1 MSDSM
6 QDDIAYM
13 KSLAQA
19 GERGPLK
26 NGASLFWAG
35 LVYGAA
41 AVAQYA
47 SIEGYLP
54 RSNWIPIFI
63 WGGAS
68 VIFALLAI
76 AFNIGRWGQAHNVA
90 NRAAL
95 SAWSGVGLA
104 IGFFILSMIVITQ
117 RVSDFST
124 LSFLIA
130 PVVLI
135 IYGIGW
141 WVSAKM
147 AERGWLKLVAFG
159 CFLAAPA
166 LCAMVGRPEQ
176 LLAYAACLV
185 LFATVPGFI
194 LMREKA

>member
-35 LVYGAA
+35 LVYGTAS
-41 AVAQYA
+41 VAQYA
-47 SIEGYLP
+47 MIEGYLP
-54 RSNWIPIFI
+54 RTDPYGIAI

-68 VIFALLAI
+68 VIFAVLAI
-76 AFNIGRWGQAHNVA
+76 ASNFRLGQVNNVA
-90 NRAAL
+90 NRAAF
-95 SAWSGVGLA
+95 SAWSGVGLTC
-104 IGFFILSMIVITQ
+104 GFFLLSMIVVAQ
-117 RVSDFST
+117 KVSDFNT
-124 LSFLIA
+124 ISFLFA
-130 PVVLI
+130 PIILL
-135 IYGIGW
+135 IYGMGW

-147 AERGWLKLVAFG
+147 SERGWLKLVAFG
-159 CFLAAPA
+159 CFLSAPG
-166 LCAMVGRPEQ
+166 LCFMVGRTEQ

-185 LFATVPGFI
+185 LFASVPGFI